1 MTWNGR
7 HHVTPSAF
15 NNTNHKYYKQL
26 FDKPFRNKEII
37 AHNPRRQL
45 DPYEE
50 NDVKGTRMPDW
61 SKVNRERDV
70 YGELGWV
77 PNFDIKNSK
86 NNKDRHGNYRE
97 FFDKPKDYNS
107 TFTTAFVSKADLVR
121 ENAPDASVAQMGNSG
136 P

>member
-7 HHVTPSAF
+7 HHVTPSNF
-15 NNTNHKYYKQL
+15 NSTNHKYYKQL

-50 NDVKGTRMPDW
+50 NDVKGTRMPDY
-61 SKVNRERDV
+61 SKVTRDRDV

-77 PNFDIKNSK
+77 PNFNVKNSK
-86 NNKDRHGNYRE
+86 NNNDRHGNYRE

-107 TFTTAFVSKADLVR
+107 TFTTAFVSKAEFYRD
-121 ENAPDASVAQMGNSG
+121 NAPEQSVAQNG
-136 P
+136 